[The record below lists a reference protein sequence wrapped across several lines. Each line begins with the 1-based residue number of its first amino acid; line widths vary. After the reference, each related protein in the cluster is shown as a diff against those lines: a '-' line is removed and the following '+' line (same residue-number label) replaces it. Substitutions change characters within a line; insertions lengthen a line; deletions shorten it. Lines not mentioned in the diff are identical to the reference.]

1 MCGICGFAMQGAG
14 AHRVDASREL
24 LARMNARIAHRGPD
38 GEGFYLQDG
47 VGLGHRRLS
56 IIDLEGG
63 AQPISNEDGTIT
75 VVFNGEIYNYRE
87 LTEDLK
93 ARGHRFATRSDTE
106 VLVHLY
112 EEKGLEMLAKLRGMF
127 AFALHDRRE
136 GGGLYVIRDR
146 FGIKPVY
153 YGERGGGFYFASE
166 VKPLLEAGFPVEV
179 NRRAVHLYLQTRFAH
194 SDETIFRGIYRL
206 PEGTYL
212 RWQEG
217 KLTSHR
223 WYPAPPHDS
232 RGVEGGLKE
241 GQERFESALSSAVS
255 SHMIADVPVGAY
267 LSSGVDS
274 TVVVSEMARL
284 TGRAIRT
291 FCVDFKEGLSEARE
305 AEETARILGCEHQTI
320 LCGVEELLEIPRV
333 VRELEEP
340 VGDGVVVAHDL
351 LARATREAGIKV
363 VLTGDGADEALGGYQ
378 HLRAIIQA
386 ASWGRFVPRWLLRG
400 PLPKLAARI
409 PLGLIDFLAGLP
421 LGVAGEARA
430 RLAGV
435 VRLLPSGD
443 LRALFDL
450 LMAIHL
456 PAELRELY
464 TPEFHAEMAAAG
476 TESFAGEPVG
486 KSLADRVL
494 SMSFRKWLP
503 ANINLKQDKLCMAS
517 SVENRV
523 PYLDHPFVEMATSL
537 PVREKIRGR
546 TGKIPLRRVAA
557 RRFGAKAAARQKIPF
572 HLPLQ
577 HYLKH
582 PKLWDLVEENLD
594 PARIRR
600 RGFLNPDAV
609 KRLKESSRRGD
620 YLVAKKVFAVVILEL
635 WFRIF
640 VDGEPV

>member
-1 MCGICGFAMQGAG
+1 MCGICGFANLSAGLGAG
-14 AHRVDASREL
+14 ASREL

-56 IIDLEGG
+56 IIDIAGG
-63 AQPISNEDGTIT
+63 AQPLSNEDGTIT

-112 EEKGLEMLAKLRGMF
+112 EEKGMEMLGKLRGMF
-127 AFALHDRRE
+127 AFALHDRRA
-136 GGGLYVIRDR
+136 GGGLYVVRDR

-179 NRRAVHLYLQTRFAH
+179 NRRAVHLFLQTRFAH
-194 SDETIFRGIYRL
+194 SDETIFRGIFRL

-217 KLTSHR
+217 NLSSHR
-223 WYPAPPHDS
+223 WYPTPPHDS
-232 RGVEGGLKE
+232 RKGEGSMEE
-241 GQERFESALSSAVS
+241 GQVRFEEALSSAVS
-255 SHMIADVPVGAY
+255 SHMISEVPVGAY

-305 AEETARILGCEHQTI
+305 AEETARLLGCEHQTI

-340 VGDGVVVAHDL
+340 VGDGIVVAHDL

-363 VLTGDGADEALGGYQ
+363 VLTGEGADEALGGYQ

-386 ASWGRFVPRWLLRG
+386 ASWGRFVPGWLLRG

-421 LGVAGEARA
+421 LGVAAEARA
-430 RLAGV
+430 RLEQV
-435 VRLLPSGD
+435 LRLLPSGD

-464 TPEFHAEMAAAG
+464 TSEFHAEMAAAG

-486 KSLADRVL
+486 RTLADRVL

-503 ANINLKQDKLCMAS
+503 ALNVKLDKLCMAHS
-517 SVENRV
+517 IENRV
-523 PYLDHPFVEMATSL
+523 PYLDHPFVELATAM

-546 TGKIPLRRVAA
+546 TGKVPLRRVAA
-557 RRFGAKAAARQKIPF
+557 HRFGEKVARRKKIPF

-594 PARIRR
+594 PARVRR
-600 RGFLNPDAV
+600 RGFLNPVAV
-609 KRLKESSRRGD
+609 RRLKEASRGGD
-620 YLVAKKVFAVVILEL
+620 YLVAKKMFAVVILEL

-640 VDGEPV
+640 IDGERV